1 MLKFPLDLPATRR
14 SIVRQR
20 RQQGGQPMAQAL
32 TIGQLAQATGV
43 SAKTIRYSEQVGVL
57 PRPVPVGTVKLSRLR
72 YGNRG

>member
-1 MLKFPLDLPATRR
+1 
-14 SIVRQR
+14 
-20 RQQGGQPMAQAL
+20 MAQAL